1 MRAISRIFYR
11 ILWLL
16 ISYAFSNMLN
26 IFGKCWVTFFR
37 KNFVYDFI
45 QSPSK
50 SGTRKDFSLPLA
62 TKTISESN
70 WAKMRYENL
79 VSLFQNG
86 RQGKKVDRPKRFKI
100 LSTRIFLEKYFP
112 LFLEMGYFFWEEL
125 GQVLSIFFL
134 ASFILLMVF

>member
-1 MRAISRIFYR
+1 MRDISRIFYHT
-11 ILWLL
+11 LSLL
-16 ISYAFSNMLN
+16 TSYVFSNMLN
-26 IFGKCWVTFFR
+26 IFWEMLGDFFR